1 MKAKLIS
8 KEYGEFVFDQL
19 ATIGRA
25 QGSTVTLEATVVS
38 SEHARISFDEE
49 RSAYVLEDLGS
60 LNGTQLDGVR
70 IERKEVLGKL
80 HLVCFGGDVDFI
92 FQLLK
97 VEEGT
102 ELDTIGIPPVG
113 PTGKTDVGGEVPV
126 LPRALRE
133 EPSGTRRADVG
144 AEARAQDRGA
154 TRAERDLVPVP
165 EALAQASAGVAPGTP
180 DSESEISGEPAFFLE
195 FVLDDKSLRFP
206 LEPGEN
212 VVGRSKSVAVRLD
225 FADLSRRH
233 ATVTV
238 SGGDVMVR
246 DEGSRNHT
254 FVDGEQIE
262 KEVAVSVG
270 TKIVFGRVEARLVAG
285 QATETKRD
293 LSEKDEPEPGK
304 S

>member
-38 SEHARISFDEE
+38 SEHARISFDAQ

-70 IERKEVLGKL
+70 IESKEVLDKL
-80 HLVCFGGDVDFI
+80 HLVCFGGGVDFI
-92 FQLLK
+92 FQLLN

-102 ELDTIGIPPVG
+102 ELETIELPPVA
-113 PTGKTDVGGEVPV
+113 KTDVDEEMPV
-126 LPRALRE
+126 LPAALRE
-133 EPSGTRRADVG
+133 EPSGTPGAEVG
-144 AEARAQDRGA
+144 AEVGAEGAQDRRA
-154 TRAERDLVPVP
+154 TWAEEAPVPVP
-165 EALAQASAGVAPGTP
+165 EVLAQAGAAPASG
-180 DSESEISGEPAFFLE
+180 ISSEPALVLE
-195 FVLDDKSLRFP
+195 FVLDDESLRFP
-206 LEPGEN
+206 LEQGEN
-212 VVGRSKSVAVRLD
+212 VVGRSKTADIRLD
-225 FADLSRRH
+225 LADLSRRH
-233 ATVTV
+233 ATLTV
-238 SGGDVMVR
+238 SGGGVLVR

-285 QATETKRD
+285 PVTGPATETKQAM
-293 LSEKDEPEPGK
+293 SEKHEPEQGK

>member
-38 SEHARISFDEE
+38 SEHARISFDAQ

-70 IERKEVLGKL
+70 IERKEVLDKL
-80 HLVCFGGDVDFI
+80 HLVCFGGGVDFI
-92 FQLLK
+92 FQLLNA
-97 VEEGT
+97 EEAT
-102 ELDTIGIPPVG
+102 ELDTIELPPV
-113 PTGKTDVGGEVPV
+113 GKTDVDEEMPV
-126 LPRALRE
+126 LPAALRE
-133 EPSGTRRADVG
+133 EPSGTPGAEVG
-144 AEARAQDRGA
+144 AEASTGAQDRGA
-154 TRAERDLVPVP
+154 TRAEGAPVPVP
-165 EALAQASAGVAPGTP
+165 EVLAQAGAAPASG
-180 DSESEISGEPAFFLE
+180 ISSEPALVLE
-195 FVLDDKSLRFP
+195 FVLDDESLRFP
-206 LEPGEN
+206 LEQGEN
-212 VVGRSKSVAVRLD
+212 VVGRSKTADIRLD
-225 FADLSRRH
+225 LADLSRRH
-233 ATVTV
+233 ATLTV
-238 SGGDVMVR
+238 SGGGVLVR

-285 QATETKRD
+285 PVTGPATETKQAM
-293 LSEKDEPEPGK
+293 SEKDEPEQGK

>member
-38 SEHARISFDEE
+38 SEHARISFDAQ

-70 IERKEVLGKL
+70 IERKEVLDKL
-80 HLVCFGGDVDFI
+80 HLVCFGGGVDFI
-92 FQLLK
+92 FQLLNA
-97 VEEGT
+97 EEAT
-102 ELDTIGIPPVG
+102 ELDTIELPPV
-113 PTGKTDVGGEVPV
+113 GKTDVEEEMPV
-126 LPRALRE
+126 LPAALRE
-133 EPSGTRRADVG
+133 EPSGTPGAETGAEVG
-144 AEARAQDRGA
+144 AEASAGAQDRGA
-154 TRAERDLVPVP
+154 TRAEEAPVPVP
-165 EALAQASAGVAPGTP
+165 EVLAQAGAALASG
-180 DSESEISGEPAFFLE
+180 ISSEPALVLE
-195 FVLDDKSLRFP
+195 FVLDDESLRFP
-206 LEPGEN
+206 LEQGEN
-212 VVGRSKSVAVRLD
+212 VVGRSKTADIRLD
-225 FADLSRRH
+225 LADLSRRH
-233 ATVTV
+233 ATLTV
-238 SGGDVMVR
+238 SGGGVLVR

-285 QATETKRD
+285 PVTGPATETKQAM
-293 LSEKDEPEPGK
+293 SEEHEPEQGK

>member
-38 SEHARISFDEE
+38 SEHARISFDAQ

-70 IERKEVLGKL
+70 IERKEVLDKL
-80 HLVCFGGDVDFI
+80 HLVCFGGGVDFI
-92 FQLLK
+92 FQLLNA
-97 VEEGT
+97 EEAT
-102 ELDTIGIPPVG
+102 ELDTIELPPV
-113 PTGKTDVGGEVPV
+113 GKTDVDEEMPV
-126 LPRALRE
+126 LPAALRE
-133 EPSGTRRADVG
+133 EPSGTPGAEVG
-144 AEARAQDRGA
+144 AEASAEASTGAQDRRA
-154 TRAERDLVPVP
+154 TWAEEAPVPVP
-165 EALAQASAGVAPGTP
+165 EVLAQAGAAPASG
-180 DSESEISGEPAFFLE
+180 ISSEPALVLE
-195 FVLDDKSLRFP
+195 FVLDDESLRFP
-206 LEPGEN
+206 LEQGEN
-212 VVGRSKSVAVRLD
+212 VVGRSKSADIRLD
-225 FADLSRRH
+225 LADLSRRH
-233 ATVTV
+233 ATLTV
-238 SGGDVMVR
+238 SGGGVLVR

-285 QATETKRD
+285 PVTGPATETKQAM
-293 LSEKDEPEPGK
+293 SEKDEPEQGK
-304 S
+304 N